1 MNTALMTAMSGA
13 SFDEARSDAALWGR
27 IVESAVGAHLL
38 AVAQREGGEV
48 RYWRDG
54 SSEVDFVTLRGRAVM
69 AVEVKSGATPDYRGL
84 EVFRTRFPGSD
95 TLLVGAGGT
104 ALETFLAG
112 TA

>member
-1 MNTALMTAMSGA
+1 
-13 SFDEARSDAALWGR
+13 
-27 IVESAVGAHLL
+27 VGAHLL

-54 SSEVDFVTLRGRAVM
+54 PSEVDFVTVRGRAVT

-104 ALETFLAG
+104 ALETFLGG

>member
-1 MNTALMTAMSGA
+1 MNTALMTAMWGA
-13 SFDEARSDAALWGR
+13 SFDEARADAALWGR

-54 SSEVDFVTLRGRAVM
+54 SSDVDFVTVRGRTVT
-69 AVEVKSGATPDYRGL
+69 AVEVKSGATPDYHGL
-84 EVFRTRFPGSD
+84 DVFRTRFPSSN

-104 ALETFLAG
+104 PLETFLAG

>member
-1 MNTALMTAMSGA
+1 
-13 SFDEARSDAALWGR
+13 
-27 IVESAVGAHLL
+27 
-38 AVAQREGGEV
+38 V

-54 SSEVDFVTLRGRAVM
+54 PSEVDFVTVRGRSVT

-84 EVFRTRFPGSD
+84 EVFRTSFPGSD

-104 ALETFLAG
+104 PLETFLGG

>member
-27 IVESAVGAHLL
+27 IVESAVGAHFAAFTL
-38 AVAQREGGEV
+38 
-48 RYWRDG
+48 RDG